1 MMNCKRL
8 TWAAPGLLSAPLVL
22 CAGLALAG
30 EVSDGIDGISVEAIR
45 TELYNVPPSV
55 RSRMSREQMSLYV
68 ENLLLDR
75 RLAKAAAEAGIP
87 QRPEVRARIEKAT
100 RDVIIRS
107 YIDDELAKY
116 AANLPDLKGLARERY
131 TLNPTAYMK
140 PEAIRVSHI
149 LFAVDYK
156 EAGKSDEDAKAQ
168 AMAVLKQLRGGADFA
183 ELAKQYSDDKSS
195 KRDGGE
201 LKWAERGKF
210 VPPFEEAAFAMK
222 PGEISDP
229 VRTRFGYHIIR
240 LDERRAPEQQTFE
253 EVEDKIVADLRRD
266 LLNERRDFMIKQ
278 FRAKR
283 AVELDNETWL
293 DLQKP

>member
-8 TWAAPGLLSAPLVL
+8 RWAAPGLLSAPLVL

-30 EVSDGIDGISVEAIR
+30 DLSDGIDGISVEEIR
-45 TELYNVPPSV
+45 TELYNVPSSI

-68 ENLLLDR
+68 ENLLMDR

-100 RDVIIRS
+100 RDVVIRS

-131 TLNPTAYMK
+131 TLNPAAYMK

-183 ELAKQYSDDKSS
+183 ALAKQYSDDKNS
-195 KRDGGE
+195 KRDGGQ
-201 LKWAERGKF
+201 LKWAEKGKF

-229 VRTRFGYHIIR
+229 VRTQFGYHIIR
-240 LDERRAPEQQTFE
+240 LDEKRAPEQQTFE
-253 EVEDKIVADLRRD
+253 EVEDKIVADLRKD
-266 LLNERRDFMIKQ
+266 LVNERRDFLIKQ

-283 AVELDNETWL
+283 GVELDNETWL